1 MLLTDRLVIPL
12 TIHGVTSSFP
22 TRKPSAQ
29 EYESCP
35 HYDLTFETPDYDP
48 HDPTY
53 SRQEQVALDALVLP
67 ETGDRV
73 RRIMSVSSSTAQ
85 ARDIHDY
92 YSRDNAILS
101 EISHVLEP
109 RLFLHDLESSRMI
122 ATVKSI
128 SQRPGIDAE
137 TLSRNWGIGLASA
150 RRTLEATTQRGVR
163 TVLHPTMSRR
173 FRTNDRQLRYRRLP
187 VDMYTDTMFSKTKS
201 RRGNT
206 CAQVFSTANG
216 WARVYPM
223 VRKSQAHE
231 ALSLLH
237 QREGVPNVLIMDN
250 SKEQTLGEF
259 RTKCRQAGSHL
270 KQTEPYSPWQNSA
283 ESTIRELKKGTA
295 REMIRS
301 QCPKSLWDDCIE
313 RESYIRSL
321 TALDIYSLSGQVP
334 ETVVSGETA
343 DISPFASFKWYEW
356 VYFRDTAVAF
366 PEPQMVLGRDIGPA
380 IDIGPAMTRKI
391 LKDNGQV
398 VYRSTV
404 RPLTLDEMSDPVV
417 THQRE
422 AFNKKVL
429 IKLGPKLI
437 KSEMASDPD
446 LVDAITPEYELCVDD
461 VDGEA
466 LPIPDIDDADPDTYD
481 QYVGAEVQLSHG
493 NNVVTGVVK
502 RRKTSNGVVAGK
514 AHSNPILD
522 TRTYDVEFPDGSH
535 AEYSANI
542 IAQNMY
548 SQCDTEG
555 NLVST
560 T

>member
-1 MLLTDRLVIPL
+1 MLVVHQAILLPTMQHNLLATMQLRLNDVIVNDVPKFLTDKPNELTHTIIVSGQSADPTDRLVIPL

-53 SRQEQVALDALVLP
+53 SRQEQVALDALALP

-101 EISHVLEP
+101 DISHVLEP

-216 WARVYPM
+216 
-223 VRKSQAHE
+223 
-231 ALSLLH
+231 
-237 QREGVPNVLIMDN
+237 
-250 SKEQTLGEF
+250 
-259 RTKCRQAGSHL
+259 
-270 KQTEPYSPWQNSA
+270 
-283 ESTIRELKKGTA
+283 
-295 REMIRS
+295 
-301 QCPKSLWDDCIE
+301 
-313 RESYIRSL
+313 
-321 TALDIYSLSGQVP
+321 
-334 ETVVSGETA
+334 
-343 DISPFASFKWYEW
+343 
-356 VYFRDTAVAF
+356 
-366 PEPQMVLGRDIGPA
+366 
-380 IDIGPAMTRKI
+380 
-391 LKDNGQV
+391 
-398 VYRSTV
+398 
-404 RPLTLDEMSDPVV
+404 
-417 THQRE
+417 
-422 AFNKKVL
+422 
-429 IKLGPKLI
+429 
-437 KSEMASDPD
+437 
-446 LVDAITPEYELCVDD
+446 
-461 VDGEA
+461 
-466 LPIPDIDDADPDTYD
+466 
-481 QYVGAEVQLSHG
+481 
-493 NNVVTGVVK
+493 
-502 RRKTSNGVVAGK
+502 
-514 AHSNPILD
+514 
-522 TRTYDVEFPDGSH
+522 
-535 AEYSANI
+535 
-542 IAQNMY
+542 
-548 SQCDTEG
+548 
-555 NLVST
+555 
-560 T
+560 